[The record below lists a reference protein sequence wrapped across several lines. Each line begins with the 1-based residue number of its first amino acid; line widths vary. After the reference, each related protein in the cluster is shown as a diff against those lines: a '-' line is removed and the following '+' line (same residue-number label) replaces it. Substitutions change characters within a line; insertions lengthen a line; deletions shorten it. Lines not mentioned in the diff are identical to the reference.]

1 MSTPRAGK
9 RRWRLILAVGLAA
22 ILGLIAAGLGFL
34 TYEVQQVPEF
44 YQQAIVAPVVE
55 QQQAAEHFEQQALEL
70 RNQIRRDDD
79 WRLELT
85 AEEVNG
91 WLATVLPEKFANLL
105 PPEISEPRVAVE
117 QDRLHLAA
125 RYHTRGVT
133 TVVSIELSAFLTK
146 DSNVVAVRIHKAAAG
161 NVPLPLGQY
170 LEQITSEAAK
180 RGVYVRWQEIA
191 GDPQAIV
198 TLPLEAGDKRQIVIR
213 SLELKPGELI
223 ATGTAAPE
231 EKPPAN
237 LQKPP
242 N

>member
-1 MSTPRAGK
+1 MSTPRAGQ
-9 RRWRLILAVGLAA
+9 RRWRLILAVGLTA

>member
-1 MSTPRAGK
+1 MSTPRAGQ